1 MFVATAIAVI
11 FASLALCLTYSP
23 DHGNINMKSP
33 YAIFFVTTV
42 LIALVVPPLFV
53 VGFKELKISRTKR
66 DLLFGRIASILFSI
80 GAFIYTLTDMI
91 YMTSGSFEAWRFFRA
106 LVAIFVIIFAVIEFL
121 PSKIKVSTTVKNF
134 LNGCIPV
141 YTALS
146 ILALY
151 FSPTY
156 VPEYFKIL
164 YVMAYSILTL
174 FFLYDFKWRLVK
186 TNAKAYTAISAM
198 TFVFSAIVSL
208 ASIVGFIFKNESFT
222 QAQIT
227 VSLFE
232 MIFVLILGVYAL
244 SKVFAMKKTIEY
256 VIVETRKRN
265 EAKRLK
271 EEKRQAEEDAKF
283 EAMKA
288 QLEEAQAKEASVDE
302 NSEK

>member
-1 MFVATAIAVI
+1 MFIATAIAVI
-11 FASLALCLTYSP
+11 FASLALCLTYSS
-23 DHGNINMKSP
+23 DHGNINMKSS

-53 VGFKELKISRTKR
+53 VGFKELKITRTKR
-66 DLLFGRIASILFSI
+66 DLIFGRVASMLLLLGVFT
-80 GAFIYTLTDMI
+80 FTLTDMV

-106 LVAIFVIIFAVIEFL
+106 LVAIFVAIFALLEFL
-121 PSKIKVSTTVKNF
+121 PSKTKVSSTVKNF
-134 LNGCIPV
+134 VNGCVPV

-151 FSPTY
+151 FNPTY

-208 ASIVGFIFKNESFT
+208 ASIIGFIFKNGDFSQSE
-222 QAQIT
+222 IT

-232 MIFVLILGVYAL
+232 MIFVLILGIYAL
-244 SKVFAMKKTIEY
+244 SKVFAIKKTIEY
-256 VIVETRKRN
+256 VIVETHKRN
-265 EAKRLK
+265 EEKKRK
-271 EEKRQAEEDAKF
+271 EEKRQAEEDARF

-288 QLEEAQAKEASVDE
+288 QLEEAKAKEEISGQNAD
-302 NSEK
+302 N

>member
-1 MFVATAIAVI
+1 MLGATVLAVI

-33 YAIFFVTTV
+33 YAVFFVTTV

-53 VGFKELKISRTKR
+53 VGFKDLKITRTRR
-66 DLLFGRIASILFSI
+66 DLIFGRVASMLLLI
-80 GAFIYTLTDMI
+80 GTFAYTLTDMV
-91 YMTSGSFEAWRFFRA
+91 YMTSGEFEVWRFFRA
-106 LVAIFVIIFAVIEFL
+106 LVAIFVIIFGLLDFL
-121 PSKIKVSTTVKNF
+121 PSKTKVSTTVKNF
-134 LNGCIPV
+134 VNGCVPV

-151 FSPTY
+151 FNPTY

-164 YVMAYSILTL
+164 YIMAYSTLTL

-198 TFVFSAIVSL
+198 TFAFTTTVSL
-208 ASIVGFIFKNESFT
+208 ASIIGFICKNDYFT
-222 QAQIT
+222 QSKIT

-232 MIFVLILGVYAL
+232 MIFVLILGIYAL
-244 SKVFAMKKTIEY
+244 SKVIAIKKTVEY
-256 VIVETRKRN
+256 VIVETHKRN
-265 EAKRLK
+265 EEKKRK

-283 EAMKA
+283 EAIKA
-288 QLEEAQAKEASVDE
+288 QLEEATAKEEISDQ
-302 NSEK
+302 NGEK